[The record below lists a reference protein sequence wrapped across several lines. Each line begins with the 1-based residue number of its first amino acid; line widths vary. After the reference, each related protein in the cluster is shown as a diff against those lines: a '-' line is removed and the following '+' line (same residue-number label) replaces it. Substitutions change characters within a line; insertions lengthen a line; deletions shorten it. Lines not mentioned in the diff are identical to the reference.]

1 MTHNDFVNGVLKRL
15 KTMGTFDAEDVR
27 NVLHVTLKNVKLVE
41 ESTELTVKDP
51 DDRRAD
57 ILGRFTACKMIEGC
71 SMRTINYYANVL
83 KAVLREIPKQIEEIT
98 TDDIRWWMAMRMQ
111 RDKISKTTQDND
123 RRVLNSFFAWCVEN
137 DVIVKN
143 PMRTIKKVKQE
154 KRVRKPFS
162 DVEIERL
169 RIAAQGNLR
178 LTAMLEVMLS
188 TGIRVGELV
197 GLDRDSIDGDEAVV
211 FGKGSKERVVYLN
224 ARARVALQ
232 MYEDTRPADD
242 MEPALF
248 AAMNRPYAR
257 LGISAVEVEVRELGK
272 AAGVND
278 VHPHRFRRTAAT
290 MALNRGM
297 PIDQVQQML
306 GHEQI
311 ATTLIYAKSTQEA
324 VKQAHKKWM

>member
-1 MTHNDFVNGVLKRL
+1 MTHNEFVNGVLKRL

-27 NVLHVTLKNVKLVE
+27 AVLHITLKNVKLVE
-41 ESTELTVKDP
+41 ESTELAVKDP
-51 DDRRAD
+51 NDRRAD

-71 SMRTINYYANVL
+71 SKRTISYYGNVL
-83 KAVLREIPKQIEEIT
+83 KAALREIPKQIEEIT

-123 RRVLNSFFAWCVEN
+123 RRVLNSFFAWAVEN
-137 DVIVKN
+137 DVILKN

-188 TGIRVGELV
+188 TGVRVGELV
-197 GLDRDSIDGDEAVV
+197 GLNRDSIDGDEAVV

-224 ARARVALQ
+224 ARARVSLK
-232 MYEDTRPADD
+232 MYEDTRPDD
-242 MEPALF
+242 DLEPALF

-257 LGISAVEVEVRELGK
+257 LGISAVEMEVRELGK